1 MNDREKHKELFENNI
16 KDILSSEE
24 LTKRYIELYTA
35 FFGKE
40 PKCVGCSVKKDY
52 IRLKNI
58 IFKKNIKMESEKY
71 ILKNKFKSKILSY
84 KENKR
89 TIRSYG
95 RLIYDDFA
103 MKFIKYGIHQKLKE
117 ERIKMFEQLP
127 KDKSHLQQLTR
138 EELNEMLLEK
148 DLNPDDSQNKSQVIE
163 ALENEYTKVQS

>member
-24 LTKRYIELYTA
+24 LTKLYIELYTA

-40 PKCVGCSVKKDY
+40 TKCIGCSVKKDY

-58 IFKKNIKMESEKY
+58 IFKKNIKVESEKY

-95 RLIYDDFA
+95 RLINDDFA
-103 MKFIKYGIHQKLKE
+103 MKFIKYGDRKSTRLNSSHVAISYAVFCLKK
-117 ERIKMFEQLP
+117 IK
-127 KDKSHLQQLTR
+127 KRS
-138 EELNEMLLEK
+138 
-148 DLNPDDSQNKSQVIE
+148 
-163 ALENEYTKVQS
+163 